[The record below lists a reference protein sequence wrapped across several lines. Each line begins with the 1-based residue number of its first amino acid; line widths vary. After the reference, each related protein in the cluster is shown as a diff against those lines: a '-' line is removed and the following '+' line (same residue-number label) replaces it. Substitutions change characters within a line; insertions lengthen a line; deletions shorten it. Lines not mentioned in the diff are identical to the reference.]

1 MEKSK
6 EYKRARFTADTIRN
20 AVNKFTEE
28 MNSQVFKL
36 TDKDPHFK
44 DKSPAEKLK
53 PFTSTYMSVD
63 LGNETW
69 HHDCENEF
77 FADYRKSTSGAVFQ
91 KTILNKQFRIQTFSD
106 SAQVSVGADSRSLIE
121 SVFDIFERCLPES
134 RLPEEKPKRPI
145 IPKIFIGHGRSP
157 LWKDLKDH
165 LHEKHNYPV
174 EAYEIGARAGHAV
187 RDILED
193 MLSSSSFAVLAWIP
207 MNV

>member
-1 MEKSK
+1 
-6 EYKRARFTADTIRN
+6 
-20 AVNKFTEE
+20 
-28 MNSQVFKL
+28 
-36 TDKDPHFK
+36 
-44 DKSPAEKLK
+44 
-53 PFTSTYMSVD
+53 MSVD

-69 HHDCENEF
+69 LHDCENEF

-91 KTILNKQFRIQTFSD
+91 KTILNKQFRIQTFPD
-106 SAQVSVGADSRSLIE
+106 SASVSVGADSRSLIE
-121 SVFDIFERCLPES
+121 AVFDIFEKCLPES
-134 RLPEEKPKRPI
+134 RLPAEPKRTI
-145 IPKIFIGHGRSP
+145 IPKIFMGHGRSP